1 MQVSVETTSGLER
14 KMTVE
19 VPAEEISS
27 AVKERMQ
34 SIGKTARIKGFRP
47 GKIPLKVLQKRY
59 GPQVRM
65 EVIGDLVNSSY
76 QEAVTQENLRPAG
89 NPQIEPV
96 GDMADM
102 QDKQAD
108 VDFTYTATF
117 EVYPEFEPRYD
128 DSISVEKSQVDIEE
142 SDIDDMLDNLLKQ
155 RTEYEAVERKAE
167 NDDQIIIDFVGSLDG
182 EEFDG
187 GKAEKAPLVLGSGAM
202 IPGFEDQ
209 LTGVTAGEEKNID
222 VDFPEDYH
230 SEQLAGKTAN
240 FSIKVH
246 EVKEA
251 VIPEPNEELIKS
263 FGIEDGK
270 IESLRA
276 DIKKNMERELD
287 QRLEAKVKQQVM
299 DGLLEIN
306 EIDVPVAL
314 RQQEIERLRE
324 QTAQQMPEGADVNHL
339 ADELF
344 SSEADKRVRL
354 GLVIGEI
361 VRRDGIRADSADVR
375 AEVERMAATYQE
387 PQHVIDYYYNNA
399 ELLQNVEGM
408 VLERAV
414 TERVMAAATVSESRA
429 TFKEIMHPEQS
440 AEADVEEEEGK
451 D

>member
-19 VPAEEISS
+19 VPAEEITS
-27 AVKERMQ
+27 AVKERLQ
-34 SIGKTARIKGFRP
+34 SISKTAQLKGFRP
-47 GKIPLKVLQKRY
+47 GKIPFKVIQKRY

-76 QEAVTQENLRPAG
+76 RDAVTQENLRPAG

-96 GDMADM
+96 GDM

-108 VDFTYTATF
+108 IADFTYTATF
-117 EVYPEFEPRYD
+117 EVYPDFEPRYD
-128 DSISVEKSQVDIEE
+128 DSISVDKSLVDIEE

-155 RTEYEAVERKAE
+155 RTEYETVERKAE
-167 NDDQIIIDFVGSLDG
+167 KDDQIVIDFVGRLDG

-209 LTGVTAGEEKNID
+209 LMGVTGGEEKDID
-222 VDFPEDYH
+222 VDFPADYH
-230 SEQLAGKTAN
+230 SEQLAGKTAS

-251 VIPEPNEELIKS
+251 VIPEANEELIKS

-276 DIKKNMERELD
+276 DIQKNMERELA
-287 QRLEAKVKQQVM
+287 QRLEQKVKQQVM

-306 EIDVPVAL
+306 KVDVPAAL
-314 RQQEIERLRE
+314 RQQEIENLRN
-324 QTAQQMPEGADVNHL
+324 QTAQQMPEGADVSHL

-344 SSEADKRVRL
+344 SEEADKRVRL

-361 VRRDGIRADSADVR
+361 VRRDEIRADSADVR
-375 AEVERMAATYQE
+375 KEVEKMAATYQE

-440 AEADVEEEEGK
+440 AAADVEAGGT

>member
-19 VPAEEISS
+19 VPAEEITS
-27 AVKERMQ
+27 AVKERLQ
-34 SIGKTARIKGFRP
+34 SISKTAQLKGFRP
-47 GKIPLKVLQKRY
+47 GKIPFKVIQKRY
-59 GPQVRM
+59 GQQVRM

-76 QEAVTQENLRPAG
+76 RDAVTQENLRPAG

-96 GDMADM
+96 GDMPDKADI
-102 QDKQAD
+102 A
-108 VDFTYTATF
+108 DFTYTATF
-117 EVYPEFEPRYD
+117 EVYPDFEPRYD
-128 DSISVEKSQVDIEE
+128 DSISVDKSLVDIEE

-155 RTEYEAVERKAE
+155 RTEYETVERKAE
-167 NDDQIIIDFVGSLDG
+167 KDDQIVIDFVGRLDG

-209 LTGVTAGEEKNID
+209 LMGVTGGEEKDID
-222 VDFPEDYH
+222 VDFPADYH
-230 SEQLAGKTAN
+230 SEQLAGKTAS

-276 DIKKNMERELD
+276 DIQKNMERELA
-287 QRLEAKVKQQVM
+287 QRLEQKVKQQVM

-306 EIDVPVAL
+306 KVDVPAAL
-314 RQQEIERLRE
+314 RQQEIENLRN
-324 QTAQQMPEGADVNHL
+324 QTAQQMPEGADVSHL

-344 SSEADKRVRL
+344 SEEADKRVRL

-361 VRRDGIRADSADVR
+361 VRRDEIRADSADVR
-375 AEVERMAATYQE
+375 KEVEKMAATYQE

-440 AEADVEEEEGK
+440 AAADVEAGGT

>member
-27 AVKERMQ
+27 AMKERMQ

-76 QEAVTQENLRPAG
+76 
-89 NPQIEPV
+89 
-96 GDMADM
+96 DM

-155 RTEYEAVERKAE
+155 RTEYEAVQRKAE

-209 LTGVTAGEEKNID
+209 LTGVT
-222 VDFPEDYH
+222 
-230 SEQLAGKTAN
+230 
-240 FSIKVH
+240 
-246 EVKEA
+246 VKEA

-263 FGIEDGK
+263 FGIEDGT

-276 DIKKNMERELD
+276 DIQKNMERELE

-314 RQQEIERLRE
+314 
-324 QTAQQMPEGADVNHL
+324 PDVNHL

-375 AEVERMAATYQE
+375 KEVERMAATYQE

-399 ELLQNVEGM
+399 ELLQNG
-408 VLERAV
+408 LLR
-414 TERVMAAATVSESRA
+414 
-429 TFKEIMHPEQS
+429 K
-440 AEADVEEEEGK
+440 
-451 D
+451 